1 MAITRYH
8 RSRGRRLPVQ
18 GITRVNDKTKLKQME
33 LKLKQME
40 LAIANYNKMIRT
52 LKNRMQRR
60 TVDAGATRR
69 TIARYQ
75 QGRDDLD
82 VQLGLERTT

>member
-1 MAITRYH
+1 
-8 RSRGRRLPVQ
+8 
-18 GITRVNDKTKLKQME
+18 VNDKTKLKQM
-33 LKLKQME
+33 Q

-52 LKNRMQRR
+52 LKNRMQRG